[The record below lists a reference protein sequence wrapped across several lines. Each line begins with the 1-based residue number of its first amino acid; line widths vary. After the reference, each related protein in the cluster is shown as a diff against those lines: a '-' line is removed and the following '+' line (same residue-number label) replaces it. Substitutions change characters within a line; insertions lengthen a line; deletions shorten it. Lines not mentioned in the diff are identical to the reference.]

1 MGDYARHT
9 MYTSDFSFISQGNE
23 KQINDQF
30 LSTLC
35 DKSDLED
42 EYHLVLV
49 CPVYDSIR
57 KKEKKKYIHPF
68 YYKRPS
74 VYKFTALMQ
83 SKQLLCM
90 RGRLEAGF
98 PRITTLWITLIQI
111 LSYYDLAFL

>member
-1 MGDYARHT
+1 MGDYACHT

-57 KKEKKKYIHPF
+57 KKRRKNTFVRFITKDRVSIN
-68 YYKRPS
+68 S
-74 VYKFTALMQ
+74 
-83 SKQLLCM
+83 QL
-90 RGRLEAGF
+90 
-98 PRITTLWITLIQI
+98 
-111 LSYYDLAFL
+111 